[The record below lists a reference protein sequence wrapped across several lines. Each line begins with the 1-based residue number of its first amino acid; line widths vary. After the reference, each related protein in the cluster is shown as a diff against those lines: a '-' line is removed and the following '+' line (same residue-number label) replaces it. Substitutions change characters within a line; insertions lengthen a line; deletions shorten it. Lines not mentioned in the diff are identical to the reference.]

1 MGTGRTGNKKI
12 NKPKPDINGKGT
24 AISYGTFAGLFE
36 HSNNPVIILS
46 ASGRIEYA
54 NIRAAVLAG
63 KSIRAL
69 KGTYEFGRLLPAGNG
84 GWKKEYLLS
93 VLAGKKPFSMKTS
106 EYPVKKR
113 GPRVISWESHFIYG
127 ADGSVAATFF
137 IGNDMTKSARTAKLL
152 KESEEKY
159 SVTLDTASSAIASV
173 DSKGRVMD
181 YNRASAELLGINR
194 KEMLGKTFK
203 SVMEPDSFKN
213 AMDKLGDIIG
223 NGYSYGGEY
232 KMIRKNGDIIDVM
245 ISSSA
250 VRDSSG
256 KFIKTI
262 TVLQDITRSRNSERQ
277 LKEQS
282 RYKELRAQIW
292 KLAAEKNITE
302 TNLVQG
308 LVDRLGPALG
318 CSRVVYSAIKE
329 KEVIALNEWKSLSA
343 RGSVK
348 GMRTSRAL
356 FEAMKL
362 EGQTLLDENTVY
374 AMTPPAMR
382 GILRPIVKY
391 LISRMGSHPS
401 LATLCHING
410 VREGIL
416 ICVGGEEDI
425 TGWGDEKRSIV
436 QEAAYIVS
444 DVIEHRRAEHE
455 LKLQNEARILAEQ
468 KIEESE
474 KFYRE
479 LFNNNNDAIII
490 MELVLENQPIPM
502 VYLLDFNEMA
512 CRTFDSPRR
521 ELAKKKVSDFI
532 GQPYLDRIRSAVSTL
547 KPGDTGSDIIEITT
561 GKGRI
566 ITCELR
572 LKIFE
577 AGGKQLIFSVLR
589 DITERL
595 ANEKA
600 LRESEELYRTLV
612 ATSPDAVIMSDLEGR
627 INFASDRMASMHGYG
642 ANFRLTGKSIM
653 DFVDEG
659 SAVKKLGE
667 FFDFSAGPTAMKE
680 YTALRRD
687 LTRFTGEMYS
697 SVLKDTLGRPKAV
710 ISAIRDITE
719 RRKMEEALNESET
732 KYKSVIS
739 QTGHL
744 VYEYTI
750 RNGIIHWSGAIE
762 EITGYTEEEFN
773 REVSIDIWEDMI
785 HPDDREQAME
795 LLAAAQQERGKYRAE
810 YRFRTKKSGYIY
822 MEDEGVFLSDDGGKV
837 YEMLGVMKDISVRKK
852 YETELRESGE
862 KFRSLSEQSLLGIAI
877 LQDGRVKY
885 LNDAFAG
892 IYGYSR
898 ETIESW
904 SYDDFFGKVE
914 PDDAQMLIKGGQE
927 RKNIPGD
934 QQKNYQ
940 FRIKSGDGTMKWID
954 VYVKSIEYE
963 GRPAD
968 FVTQVDITEL
978 KTVEEKLNQTI
989 NDLKRSN
996 SELEQFAYVASHDLQ
1011 EPLRVVSSYVQL
1023 LKKRYGG
1030 KLGSDADDFIGFAV
1044 DGAERMQHLIKD
1056 LLAYSRVG
1064 TRTKERV
1071 LVPMDRVV
1079 ITTMKNM
1086 ETILGETGTTVNFSG
1101 LPAIMADETQMV
1113 QLVQNLMSNS
1123 VKFYRKGVAPVI
1135 EISAQR
1141 KTNEWVFKFSD
1152 NGIGI
1157 NSQYY
1162 EKIFI
1167 IFQRLHGKGEYPG
1180 TGIGLAICKKIVE
1193 SHGGSIW
1200 LESKEGE
1207 GASFYFSVPDGRK

>member
-1 MGTGRTGNKKI
+1 MI
-12 NKPKPDINGKGT
+12 D
-24 AISYGTFAGLFE
+24 
-36 HSNNPVIILS
+36 
-46 ASGRIEYA
+46 YA
-54 NIRAAVLAG
+54 NIKAAALAG
-63 KSIRAL
+63 QSIRAI
-69 KGTYEFGRLLPAGNG
+69 KGTYKFGRFLPPGRG
-84 GWKKEYLLS
+84 DWKKEYLGT
-93 VLAGKKPFSMKTS
+93 VRAGKKPFFIKDTEYFLKKT
-106 EYPVKKR
+106 V
-113 GPRVISWESHFIYG
+113 PRVISWESHFIYG
-127 ADGSVAATFF
+127 AGGSVAATFF
-137 IGNDMTKSARTAKLL
+137 SGNDITELVKTGKLL

-173 DSKGRVMD
+173 DANGRILD

-194 KEMLGKTFK
+194 KEMTGKTFK
-203 SVMEPDSFKN
+203 SIMKPDSFKN
-213 AMDKLGDIIG
+213 AMNKLRDIIG
-223 NGYSYGGEY
+223 RGYSYDGEY

-262 TVLQDITRSRNSERQ
+262 SVLEDITRRRNSERQ
-277 LKEQS
+277 LKEQ
-282 RYKELRAQIW
+282 
-292 KLAAEKNITE
+292 N
-302 TNLVQG
+302 
-308 LVDRLGPALG
+308 D
-318 CSRVVYSAIKE
+318 
-329 KEVIALNEWKSLSA
+329 
-343 RGSVK
+343 
-348 GMRTSRAL
+348 
-356 FEAMKL
+356 
-362 EGQTLLDENTVY
+362 
-374 AMTPPAMR
+374 
-382 GILRPIVKY
+382 
-391 LISRMGSHPS
+391 
-401 LATLCHING
+401 
-410 VREGIL
+410 
-416 ICVGGEEDI
+416 
-425 TGWGDEKRSIV
+425 
-436 QEAAYIVS
+436 
-444 DVIEHRRAEHE
+444 
-455 LKLQNEARILAEQ
+455 ARILAEQ

-479 LFNNNNDAIII
+479 LFNSNNDAIII
-490 MELVLENQPIPM
+490 MELVLGNQPIPM

-512 CRTFDSPRR
+512 CRTFDVTRQ
-521 ELAKKKVSDFI
+521 ELLKKKVSDFI
-532 GQPYLDRIRSAVSTL
+532 GQPFLDRIRSAVSTL

-572 LKIFE
+572 LKIFS

-627 INFASDRMASMHGYG
+627 ITFASDRMASMYG
-642 ANFRLTGKSIM
+642 CDANFRFGGKSIL

-667 FFDFSAGPTAMKE
+667 FFDFSGGPTAITE
-680 YTALRRD
+680 YTALRRNM
-687 LTRFTGEMYS
+687 TRFTGEMYS
-697 SVLKDTLGRPKAV
+697 SVIKDMLGRPKAV

-719 RRKMEEALNESET
+719 RRKMEEALKESET

-750 RNGIIHWSGAIE
+750 RNGIIQWSGAIE

-785 HPDDREQAME
+785 HPDDRAHAMV
-795 LLAAAQQERGKYRAE
+795 LLAAAQRERGKYRAE
-810 YRFRTKKSGYIY
+810 YRFRTKNGGYIY
-822 MEDEGVFLSDDGGKV
+822 MEDEGVFLADDRGKV

-852 YETELRESGE
+852 YETELKEFGE

-877 LQDGRVKY
+877 LQDDRVKY

-892 IYGYSR
+892 IYGYAR
-898 ETIESW
+898 QAIEAW
-904 SYDDFFGKVE
+904 TYEDFFGNLE
-914 PDDAQMLIKGGQE
+914 PDDAMMLIKGGQE
-927 RKNIPGD
+927 RKIIPGD

-940 FRIKSGDGTMKWID
+940 FRIKSGSGTKKWID
-954 VYVKSIEYE
+954 VYVRSIKYE

-968 FVTQVDITEL
+968 FITQVDISEL
-978 KTVEEKLNQTI
+978 KTAEEKLTRTI

-996 SELEQFAYVASHDLQ
+996 AELEQFAYVASHDLQ
-1011 EPLRVVSSYVQL
+1011 EPLRVISSYVQL
-1023 LKKRYGG
+1023 LKKRYGE

-1044 DGAERMQHLIKD
+1044 DGADRMQHLIKD
-1056 LLAYSRVG
+1056 LLTYSRVG
-1064 TRTKERV
+1064 TKTKERV

-1079 ITTMKNM
+1079 RTTMKNM
-1086 ETILGETGTTVNFSG
+1086 ETVLGETGTSVKFSG
-1101 LPAIMADETQMV
+1101 LPRIMADETQMV

-1123 VKFYRKGVAPVI
+1123 VKFSRKDIAPMI
-1135 EISAQR
+1135 EISAER
-1141 KTNEWVFKFSD
+1141 KPGEWVFKFSD

-1207 GASFYFSVPDGRK
+1207 WAAFYFSVPDDKK